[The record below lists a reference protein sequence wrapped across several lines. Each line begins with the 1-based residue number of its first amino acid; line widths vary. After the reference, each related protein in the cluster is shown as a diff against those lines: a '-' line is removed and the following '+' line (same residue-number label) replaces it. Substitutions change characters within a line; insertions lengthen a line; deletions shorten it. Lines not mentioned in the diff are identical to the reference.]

1 MDVRVHGRNMQVSSQ
16 LQELADDRVRHAGRI
31 LDNGVVADVEF
42 TERRNPRQG
51 DARYRVEITSHTA
64 GHTVRVQGEGPDDR
78 TALDK
83 ALDKFESQ
91 LRRLKDRLVH
101 RSRPRGNKSLND
113 ALDTSD
119 VPPSDEFEIVRT
131 KRFEMRPMTPQEAAL
146 QMEMIGHSFFFFLD
160 ANTGRHCVLYHRDDG
175 SLGLIEPQ

>member
-1 MDVRVHGRNMQVSSQ
+1 MDVRVHGRNMQVPAQ

-31 LDNGVVADVEF
+31 LDDGVVADVEF
-42 TERRNPRQG
+42 SERRNPRQG

-78 TALDK
+78 TALDR
-83 ALDKFESQ
+83 ALDKFENQ

-101 RSRPRGNKSLND
+101 RSRPRSNKPLNEG
-113 ALDTSD
+113 LDTSD
-119 VPPSDEFEIVRT
+119 ELPSDEFEIVRT
-131 KRFEMRPMTPQEAAL
+131 KRFEMRPMTPEEAAL

-160 ANTGRHCVLYHRDDG
+160 ADTGKHCVLYHRDDG

>member
-16 LQELADDRVRHAGRI
+16 LQGFADDRVRHAGRI
-31 LDNGVVADVEF
+31 LDDGVVADVEF

-51 DARYRVEITSHTA
+51 DARFRVEITSHTA

-78 TALDK
+78 TALDR
-83 ALDKFESQ
+83 AVDKFENQ

-101 RSRPRGNKSLND
+101 RSRPRGDKPLND

-119 VPPSDEFEIVRT
+119 EPPSEEFEILRT

-160 ANTGRHCVLYHRDDG
+160 ADSGKHCVLYHRDDG

>member
-1 MDVRVHGRNMQVSSQ
+1 MQVSTD

-31 LDNGVVADVEF
+31 LDDGVAADVEF
-42 TERRNPRQG
+42 SERRNPRQVESK
-51 DARYRVEITSHTA
+51 YRVEITSHTA

-78 TALDK
+78 TALDR
-83 ALDKFESQ
+83 ALDKFERQ

-101 RSRPRGNKSLND
+101 RSRPRGNKVLNEE
-113 ALDTSD
+113 LDTSD
-119 VPPSDEFEIVRT
+119 EGENDDFEIVRT
-131 KRFEMRPMTPQEAAL
+131 KRFEMRPMTPEEAAL

-160 ANTGRHCVLYHRDDG
+160 ADSGKHCVLYHRDDG

>member
-1 MDVRVHGRNMQVSSQ
+1 MDVRVHGRNMQVNSQ

-31 LDNGVVADVEF
+31 LDDGVAADVEF
-42 TERRNPRQG
+42 SERKNPRQ
-51 DARYRVEITSHTA
+51 AEVRFRVEITSHTA

-78 TALDK
+78 TALDR
-83 ALDKFESQ
+83 ALDKFEQQ
-91 LRRLKDRLVH
+91 LRRLKERLVK
-101 RSRPRGNKSLND
+101 RSRPRGNKVLNEE
-113 ALDTSD
+113 LDTSD
-119 VPPSDEFEIVRT
+119 ETESADFDIVRT

-160 ANTGRHCVLYHRDDG
+160 ADTGKHCVLYHRDDG